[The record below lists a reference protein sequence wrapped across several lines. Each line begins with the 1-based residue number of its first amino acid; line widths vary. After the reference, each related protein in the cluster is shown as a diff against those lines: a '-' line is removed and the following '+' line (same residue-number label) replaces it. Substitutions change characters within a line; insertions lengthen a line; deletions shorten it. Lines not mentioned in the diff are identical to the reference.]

1 MEKVKVGVKTM
12 QINPQIFREYDIRG
26 VVDKDLTP
34 DVVRKLGQGFGTHM
48 TQLGRRELVVGRDGR
63 LSSKGFEKAVIE
75 GLISTGCHVIN
86 IGLCPTPVYY
96 FSIFHLN
103 KDGGMVVTGSHNPP
117 EFNGFKVSVGKS
129 TIFGEE
135 IQNLKRLIEKGKFVA
150 GKGKLSKEEII
161 QPYQDYIKK
170 DIHIEKKMKVVI
182 DAGNGTAGV
191 VAGPLLR
198 DLGCELEELYCEVD
212 GRFPNHFPDPTIP
225 ENLKVLIDRVKKTR
239 ADVGIGYDGDA
250 DRIGVVDDQGNIIW
264 GDQLMILFSREIL
277 KDKKGAVFVAEVK
290 CSQNLFND
298 IEKHG
303 GKAIM
308 YRTGHSLI
316 EEKIREEKAA
326 LGGEMSGHIFFADRY
341 FGYDDAI
348 YASCRLVELLSKTD
362 KKLSQL
368 LSDVPKTFI
377 TPEIRVDCADE
388 IKFKVVETV
397 KEALRRDYPVI
408 DVDGVRV
415 KFKDGWGL
423 VRASNT
429 QPALVLR
436 FEALTQDRLGEIK
449 NLIEKK
455 VQEAVSALKGHPF
468 A

>member
-1 MEKVKVGVKTM
+1 VSLLKEVAMK
-12 QINPQIFREYDIRG
+12 INPQIYREYDIRG

-34 DVVRKLGQGFGTHM
+34 DIAKRLGQGFGTHM
-48 TQLGRRELVVGRDGR
+48 ARLGLKNLVVGRDGR
-63 LSSKGFEKAVIE
+63 LSSPSYGEALIE
-75 GLISTGCHVIN
+75 GLISSGCDIVD
-86 IGLCPTPVYY
+86 IGICPTPVYY

-103 KDGGMVVTGSHNPP
+103 KDGGTMVTGSHNPP

-135 IQNLKRLIEKGKFVA
+135 IQKLGKLVEKGEYIS
-150 GKGKLSKEEII
+150 GKGNLSKFEMIRL
-161 QPYQDYIKK
+161 YQDYIKK
-170 DIHIEKKMKVVI
+170 NIKLEKKMRVVI

-198 DLGCELEELYCEVD
+198 DLGCEVEELYCEID

-225 ENLKVLIDRVKKTR
+225 GNLKDLMHRVKKSH
-239 ADVGIGYDGDA
+239 AEVGIGYDGDG

-264 GDQLMILFSREIL
+264 GDQLMILFAREIL
-277 KDKKGAVFVAEVK
+277 KHQKGATFVAEVK
-290 CSQNLFND
+290 CSQNLFTD

-308 YRTGHSLI
+308 WRTGHSLI
-316 EEKIREEKAA
+316 KEKMKEEKAV

-362 KKLSQL
+362 RKLSQL
-368 LSDVPKTFI
+368 LEDVPKTSI
-377 TPEIRVDCADE
+377 TPEIRVDCPDE
-388 IKFKVVETV
+388 IKFKVVEKV
-397 KEALRRDYPVI
+397 RDELRKTYSIV

-415 KFKDGWGL
+415 QFGDGWGL

-436 FEALTQDRLGEIK
+436 FEALNEKRLQEIK
-449 NLIEKK
+449 KLVEGK
-455 VQEAVSALKGHPF
+455 VQEAVSALQGR
-468 A
+468 